1 MGISRRNAGWLAG
14 LTAGIAV
21 TAAAVTA
28 VSVSTVSVST
38 VSVSTVS
45 VSTLART
52 AAPAARACPPRA
64 LSLRLAGTDTAVG
77 STALTV
83 ALANRSAAACSLQGY
98 PALSLARGNG
108 APVPAALSH
117 GSGGWFAGLRAAPVR
132 LAPGGQASFFITYRN
147 FSPQTGRPG
156 PAVSTMRI
164 GLPGVPGTFT
174 VAARF
179 APYGPIS
186 VSPVRAG
193 AEKE

>member
-1 MGISRRNAGWLAG
+1 MGISRRTAGWLAG

-28 VSVSTVSVST
+28 VSASAVSVRPVSVSA
-38 VSVSTVS
+38 
-45 VSTLART
+45 LART
-52 AAPAARACPPRA
+52 AAPAAPAAPACPARA

-98 PALSLARGNG
+98 PALSLARANG

-117 GSGGWFAGLRAAPVR
+117 GSGGWFAGLAAAPVR

-164 GLPGVPGTFT
+164 GLPGVPGMFT